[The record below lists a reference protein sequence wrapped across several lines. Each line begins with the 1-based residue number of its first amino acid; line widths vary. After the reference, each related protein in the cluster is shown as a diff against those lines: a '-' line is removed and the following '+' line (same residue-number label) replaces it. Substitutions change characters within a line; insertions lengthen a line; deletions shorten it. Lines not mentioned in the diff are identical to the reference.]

1 MPAGVLSQLTR
12 SQSSVLSFS
21 LATSMFEQ
29 LRTKAGQVEYLPL
42 LIHSSF
48 ILLVPVETGSVL
60 CETQSVYVHGKGLSV

>member
-1 MPAGVLSQLTR
+1 MPACVLSQLTR

-29 LRTKAGQVEYLPL
+29 LRTKAGRVEYLPL

-48 ILLVPVETGSVL
+48 ILLAHVETGSVS
-60 CETQSVYVHGKGLSV
+60 CEIQYLYLHSKGI